1 MRLEYEEGEDIS
13 AFTTRRLRAERMTA
27 EHAAYLAEL
36 HLDPEVMR
44 MIGGVRDA
52 HGSAAWLERNLAHW
66 DDDGFGQWMLRDE
79 TNQLIGRGGLRWI
92 DPCVHERIVEVGYV
106 LQRSAWGIGLAT
118 EATAAI
124 VHIARDVYRLPQVG
138 AITLE
143 GNDASSRVLTKC
155 GFVYERTV
163 THDIGPHR
171 FFRLVL

>member
-1 MRLEYEEGEDIS
+1 MSVRNNSRTSGSTLQN
-13 AFTTRRLRAERMTA
+13 L
-27 EHAAYLAEL
+27 
-36 HLDPEVMR
+36 R

-52 HGSAAWLERNLAHW
+52 QRSAAWLERNLAHW
-66 DDDGFGQWMLRDE
+66 DDDRFGQWMLRDQ
-79 TNQLIGRGGLRWI
+79 TNQLGGRGGLRWI
-92 DPCVHERIVEVGYV
+92 DPCVNERIVEVGYV
-106 LQRSAWGIGLAT
+106 FQRSAWGIGLAT
-118 EATAAI
+118 EATTAI
-124 VHIARDVYRLPQVG
+124 IHIARDAYRLPELG